1 MLFQKILEKNGASHY
16 TVSGIVPVTF
26 ENTKSGILLDNGSM
40 AYCCAFSG
48 LEGLFRKDQ
57 DEPFKYGRK
66 VCDMVKIEFNC
77 GGFFTSDE
85 LPRYGI
91 TRRERRALFEALD
104 TAPGQG
110 DLIAMFAYNLELS
123 QHIYRFLIQHF
134 DHEMAALIQPEF
146 QIAHDLAS

>member
-1 MLFQKILEKNGASHY
+1 MLFQQILEKNGAAHY
-16 TVSGIVPVTF
+16 SVSSIVPVTF
-26 ENTKSGILLDNGSM
+26 EDTKSGILLDNGSM
-40 AYCCAFSG
+40 AYCCTFSG

-66 VCDMVKIEFNC
+66 VCDMVKDEFNC

-91 TRRERRALFEALD
+91 TRRERRTLFETMG

-110 DLIAMFAYNLELS
+110 DLIAMFAYDLELS
-123 QHIYRFLIQHF
+123 QRIYHFLIQHF
-134 DHEMAALIQPEF
+134 DREMTALVQPVFEMP
-146 QIAHDLAS
+146 HHLAS